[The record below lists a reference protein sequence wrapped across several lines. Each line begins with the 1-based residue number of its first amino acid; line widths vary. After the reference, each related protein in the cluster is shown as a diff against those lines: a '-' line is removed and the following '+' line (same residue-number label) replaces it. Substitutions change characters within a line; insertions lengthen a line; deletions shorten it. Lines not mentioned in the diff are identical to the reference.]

1 MPTNLDTFYFDVNYG
16 AGNDSV
22 FTLIDKEESGTNPPP
37 IEGYFL
43 LLDNS
48 NFLLLNGQDLTLL

>member
-16 AGNDSV
+16 MGSDSV

-43 LLDNS
+43 TLAGPIFGLLDGQNLV
-48 NFLLLNGQDLTLL
+48 LL